1 MLISEVFLPNNGLF
15 TIISEGASP
24 AELKP
29 LLLMWSV
36 NDRWDTTIVEALAL
50 GAFDTNIV
58 EPFALDVVSK

>member
-1 MLISEVFLPNNGLF
+1 MLISEVLFPNNDLL
-15 TIISEGASP
+15 TIISDGASP

-36 NDRWDTTIVEALAL
+36 NDRLDTTIVEALAL

-58 EPFALDVVSK
+58 EPLALDVVSK